1 MKIISDYLINSYFS
15 KFKALPENFTTIK
28 KITFTLIKLRCETGL
43 NFAKYL
49 NLIVFS
55 QAFEYIFLTFK
66 PKKDYNNDY
75 LRILSFNV

>member
-1 MKIISDYLINSYFS
+1 M
-15 KFKALPENFTTIK
+15 
-28 KITFTLIKLRCETGL
+28 LIKLCCETGL